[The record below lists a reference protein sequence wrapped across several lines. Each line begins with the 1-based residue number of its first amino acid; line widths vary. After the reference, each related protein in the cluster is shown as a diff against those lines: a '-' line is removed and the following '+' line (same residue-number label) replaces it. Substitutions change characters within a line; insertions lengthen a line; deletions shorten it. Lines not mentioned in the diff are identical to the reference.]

1 MFEVGQKVMTM
12 NRYGYGLIG
21 TIIEIKEKPGDVVV
35 RFKFDP
41 VPPMTGK
48 KTEEGKEDEHV

>member
-12 NRYGYGLIG
+12 NRHGYGLIG

-41 VPPMTGK
+41 VPPMTAK
-48 KTEEGKEDEHV
+48 KEEGTEKSE